1 MRFGRFAALLVL
13 LASASCGNVIWNA
26 DSRAL
31 VVPAWEVL
39 LTATDTVVVCP
50 RPDSASGLWGL
61 LLPGDSI
68 LLAGMTMDG
77 WLGFEPGV
85 AQAGNSG
92 SFRYRW
98 IAPGEPFLLTGDRD
112 DLDILWGSSAG
123 IVYAMTFCPVPVF
136 VEPDS
141 LATVADS
148 LPAGSAAGIV
158 SRTQGWY
165 LVDPSCGPSPETAS
179 GWVREEDVSV
189 NGDLGKA
196 PLLGEPLLPSASQ

>member
-1 MRFGRFAALLVL
+1 VRFLPFATLPVF
-13 LASASCGNVIWNA
+13 LASASCGDAIGNA

-31 VVPAWEVL
+31 AVPPGEVN
-39 LTATDTVVVCP
+39 LTATDTVLVRP
-50 RPDSASGLWGL
+50 RPDSASGVWGL
-61 LLPGDSI
+61 LLPGESFP
-68 LLAGMTMDG
+68 LSGATRDG

-98 IAPGEPFLLTGDRD
+98 IAPGEPFLLDGDRD
-112 DLDILWGSSAG
+112 DLDTLWGSSAG
-123 IVYAMTFCPVPVF
+123 IIYAMTFCPVPVF

-141 LATVADS
+141 LAIVADS
-148 LPAGSAAGIV
+148 LPGSSAARIV
-158 SRTQGWY
+158 SRRNGWY
-165 LVDPSCGPSPETAS
+165 LVEPADGPSPGVRS

-189 NGDLGKA
+189 SGDPGGV